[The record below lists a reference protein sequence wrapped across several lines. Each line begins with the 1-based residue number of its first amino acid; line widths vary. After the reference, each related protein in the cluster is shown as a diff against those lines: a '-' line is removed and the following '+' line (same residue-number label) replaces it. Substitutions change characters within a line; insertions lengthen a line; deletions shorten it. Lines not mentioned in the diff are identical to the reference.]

1 MRRATVLAVV
11 VALVSLWVVVAAGI
25 TAVWL
30 TDEARVFG
38 LVMLPTVIVASLL
51 VLYFDWRGRL
61 RQRAVAEGDEFNDA
75 A

>member
-1 MRRATVLAVV
+1 MRRATVLAVL

-30 TDEARVFG
+30 THEARVFG

-61 RQRAVAEGDEFNDA
+61 RQHVLADREEFDDA